1 MIDIYSL
8 EIATIVFLTMLF
20 AGFVKGVIGLGL
32 PLIAVS
38 ILSIFLPIKVVLG
51 ILMLPL
57 LVTNAWQVYEIGG
70 GTSHLH
76 RFWLVGVFMIV
87 GLWIGTKMLISLD
100 AAWLFLAVGSMI
112 TFFTAAGFLQPS
124 LRLSKRHEKPVG
136 ALIGG
141 LAGICGGLGGIWGP
155 PISIY
160 LLSLNLKKDE
170 FIGTVGVIWFLG
182 AIPLCI
188 FYFSNSIFGMHNAW
202 HSFFACIPA
211 MVGFHVGKR
220 IREYINQEG
229 FRKLLMISLFLM
241 GLNLIRR
248 AWTLQ

>member
-112 TFFTAAGFLQPS
+112 TFFTAAGFLQ
-124 LRLSKRHEKPVG
+124 
-136 ALIGG
+136 
-141 LAGICGGLGGIWGP
+141 
-155 PISIY
+155 
-160 LLSLNLKKDE
+160 
-170 FIGTVGVIWFLG
+170 
-182 AIPLCI
+182 
-188 FYFSNSIFGMHNAW
+188 
-202 HSFFACIPA
+202 
-211 MVGFHVGKR
+211 
-220 IREYINQEG
+220 
-229 FRKLLMISLFLM
+229 
-241 GLNLIRR
+241 
-248 AWTLQ
+248 